1 MAKQNL
7 GYELNKLRAENNTL
21 KHELRKWKEV
31 KPGGSKMIALEEV
44 CEAQQ
49 LELYEMKKWNET
61 LAASLASAIEK
72 HEASSLVSSL
82 RISSIVVGLGG
93 FLGRNIHLSL
103 VFMSSINDSK

>member
-1 MAKQNL
+1 MKNKNSI

-72 HEASSLVSSL
+72 HEAFLNNNKELTEFVMPEEPKPKRAPRKKVSVS
-82 RISSIVVGLGG
+82 G
-93 FLGRNIHLSL
+93 
-103 VFMSSINDSK
+103 